1 MFNIMDIGLLDLSFK
16 LSKSELKQ
24 VVNYFKQFGYNIR
37 HYTHNSRKEIDC
49 DVLIFAD
56 GGFGCSG
63 LDIYRKN
70 SIFIIDRFAKS
81 PEFAIGF
88 SDATYYMSYLVDNGI
103 PCFYG
108 LNAVDFIDVPEYRN
122 KYPDIISYCRDIIC
136 NNFRKKTSVVG
147 GNLTIFNLY
156 ISHRVSVFGSNY
168 VLEGLYG
175 KRLFFEDGGFSYIK
189 GDGSF
194 ILDVELEKLRVVLG
208 VDKLC
213 DVFSGVIFGGMQED
227 RPDKNDY
234 LSISDVLRKHF
245 GKLKIKTVNC
255 NHDKKVLN
263 DLVLLRN
270 F

>member
-1 MFNIMDIGLLDLSFK
+1 MNIGLLDLSFK

-24 VVNYFKQFGYNIR
+24 VINYFRQFGYNVIY
-37 HYTHNSRKEIDC
+37 YTHKSRKEINC

-63 LDIYRKN
+63 LDIYKKN
-70 SIFIIDRFAKS
+70 SIFVVDRFVRR

-108 LNAVDFIDVPEYRN
+108 LNAIDFIDVPEYKN
-122 KYPDIISYCRDIIC
+122 KYPDIINYCRCIIR
-136 NNFRKKTSVVG
+136 NNFRKRTSIVG

-156 ISHRVSVFGSNY
+156 ISHRVSVFGSGY
-168 VLEGLYG
+168 VLDSLYG
-175 KRLFFEDGGFSYIK
+175 RKLFFEDGGFSYIK

-194 ILDVELEKLRVVLG
+194 ILDIELEKLRIMLG
-208 VDKLC
+208 VSKLY
-213 DVFSGVIFGGMQED
+213 DVFSGVLFGGMQED
-227 RPDKNDY
+227 RPEKNDY
-234 LSISDVLRKHF
+234 LSIPNVLKKHF
-245 GKLKIKTVNC
+245 GRLKIKTVNC